1 MAMTKREKVLAIA
14 VGGIVGLLGL
24 QFMINSVRS
33 GIEAKERTLEAVK
46 KKIDGHNRLI
56 TDYTLANKRLIAL
69 KGKSLPNDDEAA
81 QNQYST
87 WIREMAES
95 AGLQNIQLDNPAF
108 GGGRSEA
115 FTVYRVQLK
124 GDSRIDDLL
133 KLLYK
138 FYDRDYLH
146 RIQSLKVTQ
155 FPNDPD
161 RATVVLVSEVI
172 ALKNAAPKQPPSL
185 ASSGRM
191 TKSMDEYLSDV
202 LERNPFGPPN
212 RAPAF
217 AVEATHDVP
226 REREWSLELKAND
239 PDGRHRV
246 QYQLL
251 SEKPEGLQFSESSG
265 KITWTPKANGN
276 YDLIVQAVDSG
287 LPPKKSQQKLVL
299 KVVDPPPPPTVTAT
313 PQFDAAS
320 QSFVS
325 AILSGRDGAQVWIRT
340 KTDNNTYKVGAG
352 DEISIGTV
360 KGKIVE
366 VNVDSQF
373 VEIETDGRR
382 WTFGMDDSLQA
393 AYKRS
398 LTN

>member
-1 MAMTKREKVLAIA
+1 MAMTKREKYLALA
-14 VGGIVGLLGL
+14 VGGIVGLLGI
-24 QFMINSVRS
+24 QYMINSVRS
-33 GIEAKERTLEAVK
+33 GVETKQRALEAIE
-46 KKIDGHNRLI
+46 KKIEGHNRLI
-56 TDYTLANKRLIAL
+56 TDYTLANKRLSAL
-69 KGKSLPNDDEAA
+69 KSKSLPSDDEAA

-95 AGLQNIQLDNPAF
+95 AGLQNIQLDNPTG

-115 FTVYRVQLK
+115 FSVYRIQLK
-124 GDSRIDDLL
+124 GETRIDDLL
-133 KLLYK
+133 KLLHKY
-138 FYDRDYLH
+138 YERDYLH
-146 RIQSLKVTQ
+146 RIQSLKVVQ

-161 RATVVLVSEVI
+161 RAAIVLLSEVL
-172 ALKNAAPKQPPSL
+172 ALKIADRKQPPSL
-185 ASSGRM
+185 ATSGRM
-191 TKSMDEYLSDV
+191 TKSVDEYLGQI

-217 AVEATHDVP
+217 SIAASHDVP

-265 KITWTPKANGN
+265 KITWTPKANGS
-276 YDLIVQAVDSG
+276 YDLLVQAVDTG

-299 KVVDPPPPPTVTAT
+299 KVVDPPAAPVVAET

-398 LTN
+398 RTE